1 MNKNQIKICIFWS
14 IVFVLYIIS
23 CTIHYQGFLVDFIH
37 FIVFL
42 SSGIGILS
50 LFAPMFLEDI
60 KEPTKEQK
68 ICLILFPLIGGII
81 VSFGIY
87 YSSTVFKLK
96 ERYDRLRDSYT
107 ESFYNVQELVED
119 GTYYHPDFFIDAFSN
134 YSDYIDY

>member
-1 MNKNQIKICIFWS
+1 MNKKQIKICIFGS

-42 SSGIGILS
+42 SSGIGILG
-50 LFAPMFLEDI
+50 LFTPMFLGDI
-60 KEPTKEQK
+60 KEPTREQK
-68 ICLILFPLIGGII
+68 ICLVLFPLIGSII
-81 VSFGIY
+81 ISFGMY
-87 YSSTVFKLK
+87 YSSTVFELK

-134 YSDYIDY
+134 HVDYIDD